1 MVRPSRSD
9 GDALSVREALQA
21 EIPVVASDV
30 VQRPQGTLT
39 FPAGDVGALCSTLRD
54 ILDRPVPEGDA
65 GVARKAERN
74 SFYEGVIRIYRSQL
88 ALEDE
93 ERSRSPAGR

>member
-1 MVRPSRSD
+1 
-9 GDALSVREALQA
+9 
-21 EIPVVASDV
+21 
-30 VQRPQGTLT
+30 LT
-39 FPAGDVGALCSTLRD
+39 FPAGDVGALSSTLRD
-54 ILDRPVPEGDA
+54 ILDRPFPKSDA
-65 GVARKAERN
+65 GGGSKAERD